1 MATGIATLQTIW
13 DCRWSRLGRQLHG
26 VEGHRQPESFWVCVR
41 HPGKRRGVTE
51 QECEECGFWEK
62 EDPAVAGSNDA

>member
-1 MATGIATLQTIW
+1 MATNIATLQTIW
-13 DCRWSRLGRQLHG
+13 DCRWSQLGRQPYG
-26 VEGHRQPESFWVCVR
+26 AAAHRRPEPVFVCVR

-62 EDPAVAGSNDA
+62 EEPDVAGSTDA